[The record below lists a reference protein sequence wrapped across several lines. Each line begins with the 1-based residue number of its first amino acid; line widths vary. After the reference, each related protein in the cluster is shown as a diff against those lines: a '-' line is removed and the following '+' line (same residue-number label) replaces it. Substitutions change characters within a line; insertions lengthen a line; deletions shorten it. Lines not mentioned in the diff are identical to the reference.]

1 MIYSLP
7 LLKKVLILIYKLM
20 FKYILKIF
28 KFVSTDLLYI
38 EVIYFFVVHAL
49 RTSSARFAK
58 TQLLELYI
66 KNMPIKLWY
75 NLNLDY
81 TKGGL
86 RQMQFFAKCIRACR
100 GYGSRCC
107 RHTSLGGLRLC
118 QYHRHSLRSQ
128 KNWGVTLRVRFAGSK
143 SQDIK
148 NKI

>member
-1 MIYSLP
+1 
-7 LLKKVLILIYKLM
+7 M

-100 GYGSRCC
+100 GYRFSPAVGTLCEASFACANTTGTPYGRK
-107 RHTSLGGLRLC
+107 RTGGVGAIP
-118 QYHRHSLRSQ
+118 H
-128 KNWGVTLRVRFAGSK
+128 K
-143 SQDIK
+143 
-148 NKI
+148 

>member
-1 MIYSLP
+1 
-7 LLKKVLILIYKLM
+7 M

-75 NLNLDY
+75 NLKMRSFWFFVPIPQALPTVAKELGVWGLVPTNNTNL
-81 TKGGL
+81 KL
-86 RQMQFFAKCIRACR
+86 FF
-100 GYGSRCC
+100 
-107 RHTSLGGLRLC
+107 
-118 QYHRHSLRSQ
+118 
-128 KNWGVTLRVRFAGSK
+128 
-143 SQDIK
+143 D
-148 NKI
+148 KI